1 MKKKQIQERLD
12 GRSFLIKSL
21 TFNFITRRSGE
32 QILPELNQTQI
43 KTYLRWGSQF
53 ITVHLFYFFF
63 YFNLEVRKK
72 SVQEVIS
79 RLVLCYNNY
88 HRDHS
93 LHCCHHG
100 FQSKKTCFD
109 YFLFLYP
116 LKKNPKILTYGWHV
130 SAATEMS
137 NISLKH

>member
-1 MKKKQIQERLD
+1 M
-12 GRSFLIKSL
+12 
-21 TFNFITRRSGE
+21 
-32 QILPELNQTQI
+32 
-43 KTYLRWGSQF
+43 
-53 ITVHLFYFFF
+53 
-63 YFNLEVRKK
+63 
-72 SVQEVIS
+72 QEVIS